1 MDYTRFMPT
10 SSEIN
15 QAEEIQLEGRPA
27 WRIIVAVCVM
37 GLAAFVAGVMALVVV
52 FGATT
57 LERVEALPAGFPAEA
72 KIIYLESADS
82 ITVLSG
88 GERSRLLGFALAPIK
103 VLSFFKS
110 TRNEPKSGIL
120 VSREPLIIDWPEDA
134 PSPEG
139 WFERAE
145 RLAEGFDTAVISW
158 EDLPAERE
166 SILAHYLKVFG
177 QAGMQSESVQEPV
190 TQTDLLVGSK
200 DGLEIQLHLKASAD
214 GSLVERLVIIVNY
227 RNNP

>member
-1 MDYTRFMPT
+1 MPT

-27 WRIIVAVCVM
+27 WRIVLAVCIL
-37 GLAAFVAGVMALVVV
+37 GLTAFMVGMIALVAV

-88 GERSRLLGFALAPIK
+88 GGRSSLLGIALAPLKI
-103 VLSFFKS
+103 LSLFK
-110 TRNEPKSGIL
+110 THQDEPRSGIL
-120 VSREPLIIDWPEDA
+120 VSREPLIIEWPEDE
-134 PSPEG
+134 PPPEG

-145 RLAEGFDTAVISW
+145 RLAEGVDTVAISW

-166 SILAHYLKVFG
+166 RILAHYLEIFG
-177 QAGMQSESVQEPV
+177 QAGMQYESVQEPV

-200 DGLEIQLHLKASAD
+200 DGLEIQIHLKASLD
-214 GSLVERLVIIVNY
+214 GRSVEHLVIIVNY
-227 RNNP
+227 RNSL